1 MIRET
6 PGLALKAKQT
16 IEPFPVMNYFPWVET
31 LNELCANSKAS
42 NEKLVEGSR
51 LVLDSAYHSLKLSKF
66 VLECAFATYL
76 FHYLARALIG
86 CTPCHKRFYARYG
99 FAPVKG
105 TAVYRFGEFEGVCLV
120 GSASD
125 VPSQV
130 RERLQRMAE
139 VFEKNGQICYNPSA
153 TNSFLRSPKAQP
165 AQTEGY
171 RVAA

>member
-6 PGLALKAKQT
+6 SGLALKAKQT

-31 LNELCANSKAS
+31 LNELCATAKTSH
-42 NEKLVEGSR
+42 EKLVEGSR
-51 LVLDSAYHSLKLSKF
+51 LVLHPAYHSLKLSKF

-99 FAPVKG
+99 FTPVKG
-105 TAVYRFGEFEGVCLV
+105 TSVYRFGEFEGVCLL

-125 VPSQV
+125 VPSGV
-130 RERLQRMAE
+130 RARLQRMAE
-139 VFEKNGQICYNPSA
+139 VFEKNGQICCNPSA
-153 TNSFLRSPKAQP
+153 TNSFLRPPQVKP
-165 AQTEGY
+165 TQTEGY